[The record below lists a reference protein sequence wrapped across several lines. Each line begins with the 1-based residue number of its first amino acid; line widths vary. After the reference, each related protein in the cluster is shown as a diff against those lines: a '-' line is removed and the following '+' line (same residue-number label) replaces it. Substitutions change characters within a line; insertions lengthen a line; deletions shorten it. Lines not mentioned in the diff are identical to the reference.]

1 MTLHTLEHIAEQLAR
16 HHQRATYGAVAA
28 ALGQAPR
35 ALMQGQQRAPRFSW
49 IVSSQNH
56 QPTGYA
62 PEQKDPSLEE
72 RKEVL
77 ATKDALLAW
86 LDNPR

>member
-1 MTLHTLEHIAEQLAR
+1 MHTLEHIAEQLAR

-35 ALMQGQQRAPRFSW
+35 SLMHGQQRAPGFSW
-49 IVSSQNH
+49 IVSAQNH
-56 QPTGYA
+56 QPTGYTA
-62 PEQKDPSLEE
+62 EEKDPALED

-77 ATKDALLAW
+77 ATREALLDW
-86 LDNPR
+86 LQNPR